1 MSLPLKD
8 YRTAIPESVDI
19 WLDIEASATGKDKA
33 AIGRDVLRAWAK
45 DKAHA
50 YTVATKRLQA
60 NGLQPELFG
69 DDSVSGAV
77 STGDHGTRRSGT
89 ERGRR

>member
-8 YRTAIPESVDI
+8 YRTAIPESVDV
-19 WLDIEASATGKDKA
+19 WLDIESTATGKDKA
-33 AIGRDVLRAWAK
+33 AVGREVLKAWAK
-45 DKAHA
+45 EKFHAHK
-50 YTVATKRLQA
+50 VATKRLQA

-69 DDSVSGAV
+69 DETEDDG
-77 STGDHGTRRSGT
+77 RSRNAP

>member
-8 YRTAIPESVDI
+8 YRTAIPEAVDV
-19 WLDIEASATGKDKA
+19 WLDIEAQATGEDKA
-33 AIGRDVLRAWAK
+33 AIGRRVLREWAK
-45 DKAHA
+45 AKQHA

-69 DDSVSGAV
+69 DQPEDDGIA
-77 STGDHGTRRSGT
+77 RK
-89 ERGRR
+89 GRK